1 MPDKGRALLLNG
13 LTFISGYP
21 VKLKDYAC
29 TSIQDTLQDV
39 DRDYVLFV
47 GPKYIA
53 LIKVDSQDEEK
64 TVLSW
69 LLENIKS
76 YESRPL
82 EQNPTQKL
90 LSIDTGRLVQEMQTV
105 IYNHTSPYS
114 YISSTDTLPIQ
125 TPL

>member
-1 MPDKGRALLLNG
+1 M
-13 LTFISGYP
+13 
-21 VKLKDYAC
+21 KLKDYAC
-29 TSIQDTLQDV
+29 TSIQDILQDV

-105 IYNHTSPYS
+105 IYNHTSPYR
-114 YISSTDTLPIQ
+114 YISSTDTSPIQ